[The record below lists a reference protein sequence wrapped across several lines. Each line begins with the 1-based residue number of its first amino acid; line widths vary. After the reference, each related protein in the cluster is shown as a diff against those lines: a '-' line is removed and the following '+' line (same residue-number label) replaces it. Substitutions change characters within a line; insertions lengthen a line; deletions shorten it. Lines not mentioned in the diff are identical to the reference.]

1 MRTRI
6 CIVTALAVVALVP
19 GLVLAQDTAGI
30 AGAVRDTTEGVLP
43 GVTVEIASPA
53 LIEQVRTAV
62 TGGDGQYQFI
72 QLRPGVYSVTFTLP
86 GFGTLVRDNIQL
98 TSGFTANVDAEL
110 QLGDVAESITVS
122 GASPVVDVQNV
133 TQQSVLVRSTLET
146 IPSGRSYTGIG
157 KLVPGIDSS
166 GNAGG
171 HDVGGATGRD
181 ATKLIS
187 HGSAT
192 ASFKL
197 LVDGMPQMTWIA
209 DGSIGV
215 PPSDDRAEEIN
226 LQNSAL
232 TADME
237 SGGVLFNMIPRT
249 GSNTFSGGFFGNWA
263 NSSLQNDNLTQE
275 LRDAGLGAGGA
286 LDYITDVRLSLG
298 GPIVR
303 DKVWFFA
310 TYRDLQPYALSPV
323 FPDSDLTD
331 FAYTP
336 DTSQKVAG
344 DGKPQYSLN
353 SRLTVQASPRNRF
366 GLAYEYANITYNN
379 GWGINRG
386 SFAPEAVGLIKIDQ
400 KPITAA
406 TWTSTVSNRL
416 LVDVGFQAFRGRW
429 FGGKHPDAVFPGALE
444 RTTNITFRAASSNNV
459 IGYNDTP
466 LFHDFLRGAV
476 SYTTGAHSFK
486 VGGSLWHGGITY
498 KSGFEDDF
506 QNYSLRLRN
515 GVPDQVRFM
524 VHPASSESRFV
535 KGSFFAQD
543 QWTADRLTVNIGA
556 RVDTQDSGYPDQN
569 LPASAYFGPRSFSQA
584 KVIQWRDWSPRL
596 GIVYDLFG
604 DGRTAIKASS
614 SRYVDWDATN
624 LANRAN
630 PSGLSDNDLIRSWN
644 DANGDFIPQGDPANP
659 DPNGEIGPSSD
670 RTWGTPR
677 VSTRYDPDW
686 ALGGW
691 GIRGNN
697 WEHSVSVQQELAPNV
712 SVLVGYFYR
721 RFGNFAVDDN
731 LAVGPGDFDTFS
743 ITTPL
748 DSQLPTG
755 GGDRLGEFYDVKPAK
770 FGDVDILRTSASNYG
785 DIFQTYKGVDVTI
798 HARLANA
805 LLQGGVSTG
814 RELYDYCGVIDEL
827 PEMLINRSTK
837 IPADQCGVQQPF
849 LTQVKLIGSYDLPWD
864 VVVAATYQNSYNTTS
879 ISPNLNP
886 GQPRLG
892 IAATWLATNAVV
904 APELGRNLSGR
915 SSASINIV
923 EPGTLFGERLQQLDF
938 RVARTFRTEGGV
950 SIRAMFDLYNALN
963 TNTLVVLSTSYGTD
977 GSRWLA
983 PRGVLP
989 PRLMKLG
996 VSVDF

>member
-1 MRTRI
+1 M
-6 CIVTALAVVALVP
+6 
-19 GLVLAQDTAGI
+19 
-30 AGAVRDTTEGVLP
+30 
-43 GVTVEIASPA
+43 
-53 LIEQVRTAV
+53 
-62 TGGDGQYQFI
+62 
-72 QLRPGVYSVTFTLP
+72 
-86 GFGTLVRDNIQL
+86 
-98 TSGFTANVDAEL
+98 
-110 QLGDVAESITVS
+110 
-122 GASPVVDVQNV
+122 
-133 TQQSVLVRSTLET
+133 
-146 IPSGRSYTGIG
+146 
-157 KLVPGIDSS
+157 
-166 GNAGG
+166 
-171 HDVGGATGRD
+171 
-181 ATKLIS
+181 
-187 HGSAT
+187 
-192 ASFKL
+192 
-197 LVDGMPQMTWIA
+197 
-209 DGSIGV
+209 
-215 PPSDDRAEEIN
+215 
-226 LQNSAL
+226 
-232 TADME
+232 
-237 SGGVLFNMIPRT
+237 
-249 GSNTFSGGFFGNWA
+249 
-263 NSSLQNDNLTQE
+263 
-275 LRDAGLGAGGA
+275 
-286 LDYITDVRLSLG
+286 
-298 GPIVR
+298 
-303 DKVWFFA
+303 
-310 TYRDLQPYALSPV
+310 
-323 FPDSDLTD
+323 
-331 FAYTP
+331 
-336 DTSQKVAG
+336 
-344 DGKPQYSLN
+344 
-353 SRLTVQASPRNRF
+353 
-366 GLAYEYANITYNN
+366 
-379 GWGINRG
+379 
-386 SFAPEAVGLIKIDQ
+386 
-400 KPITAA
+400 
-406 TWTSTVSNRL
+406 
-416 LVDVGFQAFRGRW
+416 
-429 FGGKHPDAVFPGALE
+429 
-444 RTTNITFRAASSNNV
+444 
-459 IGYNDTP
+459 
-466 LFHDFLRGAV
+466 
-476 SYTTGAHSFK
+476 
-486 VGGSLWHGGITY
+486 
-498 KSGFEDDF
+498 
-506 QNYSLRLRN
+506 
-515 GVPDQVRFM
+515 PDQVRFM

-864 VVVAATYQNSYNTTS
+864 VVVAGTYQNSYNTTS

-983 PRGVLP
+983 PRGGSPATVDEARGLGRFLAAVVEGWIAPRTQHRLRCYP
-989 PRLMKLG
+989 P
-996 VSVDF
+996 